1 MNETSTQPQTQM
13 LETNEPKRGGVSQ
26 RTIEFLRQ
34 FARAY
39 MPVAEMPGLVLN

>member
-1 MNETSTQPQTQM
+1 M
-13 LETNEPKRGGVSQ
+13 LETNEPKRSSVSQ
-26 RTIEFLRQ
+26 RTIEFLKQ

>member
-13 LETNEPKRGGVSQ
+13 LDSKERQTSGVSQ
-26 RTIEFLRQ
+26 RTLDFIRQ
-34 FARAY
+34 FARVY

>member
-13 LETNEPKRGGVSQ
+13 LESNEPKVSVSQ
-26 RTIEFLRQ
+26 RTIEFLKQ